1 MQGQDG
7 HDRLCGYADD
17 MQKLRFAW
25 SLLTETYREWRD
37 DRVPRLGAALA
48 YYSIFSIAPLLVIA
62 VALAG
67 AIWGK
72 AAVSDQLAVQ
82 LESLVGPQAALAIQD
97 MITGISYSRG
107 GALATYVS
115 LGALA
120 FGASAV
126 VMAIKDAMNTIWG
139 VMEAPGR
146 GWLRTVRDRLV
157 SLAVVLSVGFL
168 LLVSLIL
175 TAVLEFLSSYAV
187 QWLPFSVPAAQ
198 LIHLAVSLC
207 IVTLLFAMIFKLLP
221 DVHIAWRDVW
231 FGAIIT
237 AVLFMT
243 GKELIGL
250 YLGRV
255 STGSAYGAV
264 GSIGIVLL
272 WAYYSSQIL
281 LLGAEFTQVY
291 ARRTGTRIEPKAG
304 AIRIT
309 EALREQEAQRQKES
323 RQKGTGRKG

>member
-1 MQGQDG
+1 
-7 HDRLCGYADD
+7 
-17 MQKLRFAW
+17 MQKLRFGW
-25 SLLTETYREWRD
+25 ELLSETYQEWRD

-48 YYSIFSIAPLLVIA
+48 YYAIFSIAPLLVIA

-67 AIWGK
+67 AIWGR

-82 LESLVGPQAALAIQD
+82 LESLVGRQAALAIQE
-97 MITGISYSRG
+97 MISGISYSRG
-107 GALATYVS
+107 GALATYLS

-120 FGASAV
+120 FGASGV

-146 GWLRTVRDRLV
+146 GWWGTIRDQLI

-168 LLVSLIL
+168 LLVSLVL
-175 TAVLEFLSSYAV
+175 TAVLEFLSGYAA
-187 QWLPFSVPAAQ
+187 QWAPFSVPVAQ
-198 LIHLAVSLC
+198 YVHLAVAMC
-207 IVTLLFAMIFKLLP
+207 VITLLFAMIFKLLP
-221 DVHIAWRDVW
+221 DVRIAWRDVW
-231 FGAIIT
+231 VGAILT
-237 AVLFMT
+237 AVLFLT

-291 ARRTGTRIEPKAG
+291 ARRTGAQIGPKPG

-309 EALREQEAQRQKES
+309 EALREQETQRQKEG
-323 RQKGTGRKG
+323 RQKEGIGNRVSGTRNTDS

>member
-1 MQGQDG
+1 M
-7 HDRLCGYADD
+7 LWD
-17 MQKLRFAW
+17 MQKLRFVW
-25 SLLTETYREWRD
+25 TLLTETYREWRD
-37 DRVPRLGAALA
+37 DRVTRLGAALA
-48 YYSIFSIAPLLVIA
+48 YYTIFSIAPLLVIA

-72 AAVSDQLAVQ
+72 AAVNEQLAVQ
-82 LESLVGPQAALAIQD
+82 LESLVGRQTALAIQD

-107 GALATYVS
+107 GAVATYVS

-120 FGASAV
+120 FGASGV
-126 VMAIKDAMNTIWG
+126 VVAIKDAMNTIWG

-146 GWLRTVRDRLV
+146 GWWPTVRDRLV

-168 LLVSLIL
+168 LLVSLVL
-175 TAVLEFLSSYAV
+175 TAVLELLSDYAV
-187 QWLPFSVPAAQ
+187 QWLPFSVPVARF
-198 LIHLAVSLC
+198 IHLAVAAC
-207 IVTLLFAMIFKLLP
+207 VVTLLFAMIFKLLP
-221 DVHIAWRDVW
+221 DVQIAWRDVW

-237 AVLFMT
+237 TVLFMT

-264 GSIGIVLL
+264 GSIGVVLL

-291 ARRTGTRIEPKAG
+291 TRRTGARIEPKAG
-304 AIRIT
+304 AIRVT
-309 EALREQEAQRQKES
+309 DALREQETQRQKEG
-323 RQKGTGRKG
+323 RQKAS